1 MRAYTHRWG
10 RNFYDVLG
18 VAVEKSRLH
27 QLLTLGGSNPLS
39 DSIVRTPR
47 RRRTIFLMPESD
59 LPCLH
64 LLGATPEILR
74 GLMREISDDDARWKP
89 ASDRFSIA
97 EVLAH
102 LSHSDSHCY
111 RMRLDRFLK
120 EEKPFFESDDAQM
133 HLDLYRDADPKEA
146 FDRFEEQRR
155 NNIEF
160 LKNLPPGSGD
170 GRRITRKSGRSR
182 LPRCCMNGRYTTSD
196 TSARSRSWC
205 GLGNIGTAPGHSES
219 PTN

>member
-1 MRAYTHRWG
+1 
-10 RNFYDVLG
+10 
-18 VAVEKSRLH
+18 
-27 QLLTLGGSNPLS
+27 
-39 DSIVRTPR
+39 
-47 RRRTIFLMPESD
+47 MPESN

-64 LLGATPEILR
+64 LLESTPEILR

-97 EVLAH
+97 EVFAH

-111 RMRLDRFLK
+111 RMRVDRFLK

-170 GRRITRKSGRSR
+170 RKANHAEVGEITLAQMLHEWALHDVGHIRQVAELVRARKYRDGAG
-182 LPRCCMNGRYTTSD
+182 P
-196 TSARSRSWC
+196 
-205 GLGNIGTAPGHSES
+205 LGES
-219 PTN
+219 YQLNP